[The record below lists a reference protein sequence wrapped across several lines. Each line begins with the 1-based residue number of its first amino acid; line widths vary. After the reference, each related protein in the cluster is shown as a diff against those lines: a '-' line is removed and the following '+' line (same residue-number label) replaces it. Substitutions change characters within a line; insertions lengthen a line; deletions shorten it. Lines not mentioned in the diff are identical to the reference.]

1 MPPPTIR
8 PQTRGNAPPIL
19 TPYTERRTREHLLP
33 DEVDALLEAAA
44 SSGRFPHRDSTLILM
59 MYRHAL
65 RVSEVTGLRWEQVN
79 FKEAVLHVARR
90 KGGVAATHP
99 LNRVQRLALQQLR
112 KENANLRESPF
123 VFLSSRRSALSTS
136 TVRKIVARAGRL
148 AELPLPVHPHM
159 LRHSCGYYL
168 AAKGVDTR
176 AIQHYLGHANIQNTT
191 IYTALSPERFRGF
204 WPD

>member
-1 MPPPTIR
+1 MR
-8 PQTRGNAPPIL
+8 
-19 TPYTERRTREHLLP
+19 
-33 DEVDALLEAAA
+33 DAA
-44 SSGRFPHRDSTLILM
+44 LILM

-79 FKEAVLHVARR
+79 LNEAVLHVSRL
-90 KGGVAATHP
+90 KGGVASTHP
-99 LNRVQRLALQQLR
+99 LNRPQRVALQHLR
-112 KENANLRESPF
+112 DENSRHASSPF
-123 VFLSSRRSALSTS
+123 VFLSSRGGALSTS
-136 TVRKIVARAGRL
+136 AVRKIVARAGRV
-148 AELPLPVHPHM
+148 AELPLPTHPHM

-191 IYTALSPERFRGF
+191 IYTALSPERFRDF